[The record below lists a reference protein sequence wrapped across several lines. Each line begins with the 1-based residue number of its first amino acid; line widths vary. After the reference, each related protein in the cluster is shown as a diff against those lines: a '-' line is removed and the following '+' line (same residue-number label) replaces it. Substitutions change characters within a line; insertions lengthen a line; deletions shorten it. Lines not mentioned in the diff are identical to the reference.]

1 MSELARF
8 WKPLEKKEV
17 ACFLCYRL
25 CKIKEGEKGYCH
37 VRKNVDGKL
46 YALNYGKAIAINVD
60 PIEKKPFYHFMPGT
74 QSFSFSTVGCNFR
87 CEFCQN
93 WEISQAFSGIV
104 GEDLPPKKIQK
115 ICNDQDIPGVAY
127 TYTEP
132 TIFME
137 YALDTAKLTMKDGR
151 YNVFVTNG
159 YMTTAAIREMNKY
172 IDASRIDLKGFHDNV
187 YKELCGDVVLEYVL
201 SSIKELHKRQHIEII
216 NLIIP
221 GYNDDE
227 DDIRASAKWVKKLS
241 PDIPMHFIGF
251 YPANRMMS
259 TPSTPLATL
268 KRARRIAIEEGIKYA
283 YTGNRQ
289 DEDTESTYCPKCKE
303 KVIRRF
309 GFGVIENRLDKDGK
323 CPNCGEKLNVIMD
336 LEKYRKW
343 KKSRMD

>member
-1 MSELARF
+1 MAELARF
-8 WKPLEKKEV
+8 WKPLEKKELL
-17 ACFLCYRL
+17 CFLCYRL
-25 CKIKEGEKGYCH
+25 CRIKEGEKGYCH

-46 YALNYGKAIAINVD
+46 YALNYGKAVAMHID

-74 QSFSFSTVGCNFR
+74 ESFSFSTVGCNFR
-87 CEFCQN
+87 CLFCQN
-93 WEISQAFSGIV
+93 YEISQAYGGIT
-104 GEDLPPKKIQK
+104 GEDLSPKKIRE
-115 ICNDQDIPGVAY
+115 ICNSRNVPGVAY

-137 YALDTAKLTMKDGR
+137 YALDTAKLTMKDGG

-159 YMTTAAIREMNKY
+159 YMTTAAINEMDKY

-187 YKELCGDVVLEYVL
+187 YKDLCGDVNLEYVL

-227 DDIRASAKWVKKLS
+227 EDIRASSKWVKDLS

-251 YPANRMMS
+251 YPAHKMLT
-259 TPSTPLATL
+259 TPSTPLETL
-268 KRARRIAIEEGIKYA
+268 KKAREIAIEEGLKYV

-289 DEDTESTYCPKCKE
+289 DEDTESTYCPKCGD

-309 GFGVIENRLDKDGK
+309 GFGVVENKLDKDGK
-323 CPNCGEKLNVIMD
+323 CPCGEKLNVIMD
-336 LEKYRKW
+336 LERYRKRKRPR
-343 KKSRMD
+343 KK

>member
-1 MSELARF
+1 MAELARF
-8 WKPLEKKEV
+8 WKPLKNKELL
-17 ACFLCYRL
+17 CFLCYRL
-25 CKIKEGEKGYCH
+25 CKIKDGEKGYCH

-46 YALNYGKAIAINVD
+46 YALNYGKAIAVNVD

-74 QSFSFSTVGCNFR
+74 KSFSFSTVGCNFR
-87 CEFCQN
+87 CDFCQN
-93 WEISQAFSGIV
+93 WEISQAYGGII
-104 GEDLPPKKIQK
+104 GEDMPPKKIRE
-115 ICNDQDIPGVAY
+115 ICNEQNIPGVAY

-137 YALDTAKLTMKDGR
+137 YALDTAKLTMEDGR

-172 IDASRIDLKGFHDNV
+172 IDASRIDLKGFKDKV
-187 YKELCGDVVLEYVL
+187 YKDLCGDVILEYVL

-216 NLIIP
+216 NLVIP

-268 KRARRIAIEEGIKYA
+268 KRAREIAIEEGIKYA

-289 DEDTESTYCPKCKE
+289 DEDTESTYCPKCGD

-309 GFGVIENRLDKDGK
+309 GFGVIENKLDKDGK
-323 CPNCGEKLNVIMD
+323 CPCGEKLNVIMD

-343 KKSRMD
+343 KKSKE